1 MGLKWTASDVNEWE
15 SNNKELLTF
24 TLTYTRLARER
35 EREEERASLCT
46 LALYTTRVFVNE
58 RYKF

>member
-24 TLTYTRLARER
+24 TLTYTRLAREGER
-35 EREEERASLCT
+35 ERKKRSEPLSVHYAC
-46 LALYTTRVFVNE
+46 FCE